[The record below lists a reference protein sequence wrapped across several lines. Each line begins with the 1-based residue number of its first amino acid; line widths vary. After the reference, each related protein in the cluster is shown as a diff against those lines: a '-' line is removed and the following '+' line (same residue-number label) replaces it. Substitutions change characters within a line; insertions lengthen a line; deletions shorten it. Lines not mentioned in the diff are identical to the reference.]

1 MNGLYIN
8 CAIAASTLA
17 ASTLLVEM
25 RLKKFDEMIAQE
37 GPRLNQAAEE
47 AISAEKKTLETYDAT
62 MRAAAGAIDSR
73 RRAEAAEVK
82 ARVASSANIDLARV
96 FIAERDKTLTGIMEA
111 KFKEL
116 EAKLRTQHTTHVA
129 SDADGRAGDLDAAVA
144 RSDALAKEMKA
155 DNEMKAVKAREA
167 AAASDDSDGE

>member
-1 MNGLYIN
+1 MNGLFVN
-8 CAIAASTLA
+8 CALA
-17 ASTLLVEM
+17 ASTVAASALVVET
-25 RLKKFDEMIAQE
+25 RLKKFDEMIAKE
-37 GPRLNQAAEE
+37 GARLNRAAEE
-47 AISAEKKTLETYDAT
+47 AIGAEKRNLKTYEAT
-62 MRAAAGAIDSR
+62 MRAASGAIHSR
-73 RRAEAAEVK
+73 QRAEAAEVN

-167 AAASDDSDGE
+167 AAASDVF